1 MATTAKQVAPAQS
14 GEHKVKPEKPDE
26 NAYKIS
32 LANAEKDLATAQ
44 KKLVGIQ
51 PGSGLILTRL
61 CAGLTQ
67 WNSAGSN
74 QGEDRIRYSQQ
85 SELARR

>member
-1 MATTAKQVAPAQS
+1 MATTAKQAAPAQP

-32 LANAEKDLATAQ
+32 LANAEKELATAQ

-51 PGSGLILTRL
+51 PGPAMILT
-61 CAGLTQ
+61 
-67 WNSAGSN
+67 
-74 QGEDRIRYSQQ
+74 
-85 SELARR
+85 